1 MGAFRQDLDPQA
13 VARIIMG
20 FFLSLPSSCA
30 SAPSRGKPLSR
41 RSSAGSPVRLPA
53 STPNGSGAMHM
64 FTEKETA
71 YLEQH
76 RIEADPRVAF
86 VVDDLAPGSSFGPR
100 GITIRL
106 VAIATTIT

>member
-1 MGAFRQDLDPQA
+1 MRML
-13 VARIIMG
+13 
-20 FFLSLPSSCA
+20 
-30 SAPSRGKPLSR
+30 
-41 RSSAGSPVRLPA
+41 
-53 STPNGSGAMHM
+53 
-64 FTEKETA
+64 TEKETA
-71 YLEQH
+71 YLQQH